1 MVKNNYP
8 SRRQAKKQTNWFLVI
23 SSVLIA
29 ILLVVAGLYSVF
41 GVSRTVQQT
50 NGSSV
55 TKSSKQATDA
65 TQSKDTKGLPDVSPK
80 DWELLLVNRDN
91 KSKELN
97 PEIADVDGVSVDA
110 RIAKNVKQFLAA
122 AQEIDPSYHLI
133 SGYRSV
139 AYQTELYNSYVQQEM
154 AADPSLTE
162 SQAEKKVQTYS
173 QPPGASEHQ
182 TGLSI
187 DISISSLGGDLVE
200 EFGTTDAGKWVAKN
214 GHKYGFIIRYPKGKE
229 KVTGYSYEPWHIRY
243 VGKDLA
249 KYLYKNKLT
258 MEEYYGY
265 KLSEGE
271 MSEITS
277 DTVNP

>member
-29 ILLVVAGLYSVF
+29 VLLVAAGLYSVF

-50 NGSSV
+50 NGSSI

-80 DWELLLVNRDN
+80 DWQLLLVNRDN

-110 RIAKNVKQFLAA
+110 RIAKNVKEFLAA

-182 TGLSI
+182 TGLEA
-187 DISISSLGGDLVE
+187 DPD
-200 EFGTTDAGKWVAKN
+200 TVAKVKKLAP
-214 GHKYGFIIRYPKGKE
+214 KYGFVLRFPDGKTSS
-229 KVTGYSYEPWHIRY
+229 TGVGYEDWHFRY
-243 VGKDLA
+243 VGKESA
-249 KYLYKNKLT
+249 EYMTEHNLT
-258 MEEYYGY
+258 LEEYLALL
-265 KLSEGE
+265 KEKAK
-271 MSEITS
+271 
-277 DTVNP
+277 

>member
-8 SRRQAKKQTNWFLVI
+8 RRRQAKKQTNWFLVI

-29 ILLVVAGLYSVF
+29 VLLVVAGLYSVF

-110 RIAKNVKQFLAA
+110 RIAKNVKEFLAA

-182 TGLSI
+182 TGLAI
-187 DISISSLGGDLVE
+187 DMSTVDSLNEADPD
-200 EFGTTDAGKWVAKN
+200 TVAKVKELAP
-214 GHKYGFIIRYPKGKE
+214 KYGFVLRFPDGKTSS
-229 KVTGYSYEPWHIRY
+229 TGVGYEDWHFRY
-243 VGKDLA
+243 VGKESA
-249 KYLYKNKLT
+249 EYMTEHNLT
-258 MEEYYGY
+258 LEEYLALL
-265 KLSEGE
+265 KEKAK
-271 MSEITS
+271 
-277 DTVNP
+277 

>member
-1 MVKNNYP
+1 MVKNNSP

-29 ILLVVAGLYSVF
+29 VLLVVAGLYSVF

-65 TQSKDTKGLPDVSPK
+65 TQSKDAKGLPDVSPK
-80 DWELLLVNRDN
+80 DWQLLLVNRDN

-110 RIAKNVKQFLAA
+110 RIAKNVKEFLAA

-182 TGLSI
+182 TGLAI
-187 DISISSLGGDLVE
+187 DMSAPNGQSE
-200 EFGTTDAGKWVAKN
+200 EVAQQIIALAPQ
-214 GHKYGFIIRYPKGKE
+214 YGFVLRYPEGKNAI
-229 KVTGYSYEPWHIRY
+229 TGVDYENWHFRY
-243 VGKDLA
+243 VGVENAQYMVKHQLV
-249 KYLYKNKLT
+249 L
-258 MEEYYGY
+258 EEYIQ
-265 KLSEGE
+265 KLKEAGL
-271 MSEITS
+271 
-277 DTVNP
+277 